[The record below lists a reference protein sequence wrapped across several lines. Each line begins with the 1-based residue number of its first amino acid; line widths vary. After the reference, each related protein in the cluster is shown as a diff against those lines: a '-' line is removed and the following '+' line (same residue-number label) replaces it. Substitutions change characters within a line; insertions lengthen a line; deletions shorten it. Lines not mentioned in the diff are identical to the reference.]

1 MQYEDVVV
9 RIRRS
14 TRLGADRQTG
24 QIQDFAFE
32 KLRRERTRLSRM
44 QDIAGCRVI
53 VPDILTQDEV
63 VAGLTD
69 FFENQ

>member
-1 MQYEDVVV
+1 MHTKMSLCGS
-9 RIRRS
+9 RS

-24 QIQDFAFE
+24 QNQDFDHWRNFVGE
-32 KLRRERTRLSRM
+32 DSIERM

-63 VAGLTD
+63 VAGLNGL
-69 FFENQ
+69 FESQ